1 VNDEEPD
8 AFEIGRL
15 LGGPD
20 SAYYFR
26 QEH

>member
-1 VNDEEPD
+1 MNNEEPD

-20 SAYYFR
+20 GAYYLS
-26 QEH
+26 QKH